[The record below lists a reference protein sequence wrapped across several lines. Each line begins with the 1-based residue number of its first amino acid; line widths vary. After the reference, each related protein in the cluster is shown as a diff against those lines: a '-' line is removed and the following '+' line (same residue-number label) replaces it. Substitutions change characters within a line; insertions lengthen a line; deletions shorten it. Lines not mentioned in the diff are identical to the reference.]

1 MLIKAVVEKT
11 EIPKYQF
18 HYEIIHKYIDMLPL
32 NEEAITKNYKSY
44 QIHFEVILNWNCYF
58 LSTMS
63 EKKMF
68 RYFLKSKSHMKRN
81 VSFSLN
87 GAIITSHMHTFITVV
102 TQVKIDLH
110 TPENYRTN
118 KSRFVNNN
126 ESEMKRGFF
135 VSFQMNEG

>member
-32 NEEAITKNYKSY
+32 NEEVITTNYKSY

-68 RYFLKSKSHMKRN
+68 RYFLKSKSHMERN

-87 GAIITSHMHTFITVV
+87 GAIITSHIHTFITVV
-102 TQVKIDLH
+102 T
-110 TPENYRTN
+110 
-118 KSRFVNNN
+118 
-126 ESEMKRGFF
+126 
-135 VSFQMNEG
+135 